1 MKLKFYLRGLGIGIV
16 VTAIILHFVLSSSGG
31 EMSDEQI
38 KLRAQELGMIENTVL
53 KPSVSGNSS
62 EANIESKDANIDS
75 NSNTKTD
82 SDSDI
87 TVDADKKDTTNV
99 EDANTENANSEDA
112 NSETANSEGANLDG
126 TDDSTTIDVD
136 EDKNQD
142 KDAGTNTETDTSVSD
157 NTVSENTVSDENEM
171 KTVVIY
177 AGDGSYAAAKR
188 AYDAGLVDSA
198 AEFDMYLCKNNYD
211 KRLTTGTHYIPAGS
225 TNEEIAKILTSATH

>member
-75 NSNTKTD
+75 NSDTKTD
-82 SDSDI
+82 SGSDI
-87 TVDADKKDTTNV
+87 TVDADKKDTTTV
-99 EDANTENANSEDA
+99 EDANTENANSED
-112 NSETANSEGANLDG
+112 ANSEGANLDG

-142 KDAGTNTETDTSVSD
+142 KDAGTNTETDTETDTSVSD

>member
-75 NSNTKTD
+75 NSDTKTD

-112 NSETANSEGANLDG
+112 NSEGANLDG
-126 TDDSTTIDVD
+126 TDDSTTIDAD

-142 KDAGTNTETDTSVSD
+142 KDAGTNTETNTETDTSVSD
-157 NTVSENTVSDENEM
+157 NTVSENIVSDENEM